1 MSDLTRVL
9 IVDDHPLMRR
19 GIQQLL
25 TVKPHFQVVAE
36 AANGVEALSY
46 TKKLQPDLI
55 LLDFNM
61 SGISGLET
69 LKAIRTEN
77 DQVKVIIFTVSD
89 NKQDVISM
97 INQGAN
103 GYLLKDSNPEY
114 LLMNITKIL
123 AGQLIVSEQLTPYLH
138 ELDQENNIRNKL
150 ANLTKRE
157 TQIHQQIA
165 QGYSNKQISK
175 NLQISEATVK
185 VHVKRLLKKLQVNS
199 RVEAAIMYLQQ
210 PK

>member
-25 TVKPHFQVVAE
+25 TVETHLQVIGE
-36 AANGVEALSY
+36 ASNGTEALCY

-55 LLDFNM
+55 LLDLNM

-69 LKAIRTEN
+69 LKAIRSEN

-97 INQGAN
+97 INHGAN

-114 LLMNITKIL
+114 LLLNITKIL
-123 AGQLIVSEQLTPYLH
+123 AGQLIVSEQLTAYLD
-138 ELDQENNIRNKL
+138 ELDQEDNIRDKL
-150 ANLTKRE
+150 SILTKRE
-157 TQIHQQIA
+157 LQIHQQIA
-165 QGYSNKQISK
+165 QGYSNKQISE
-175 NLQISEATVK
+175 NLQISEGTVK
-185 VHVKRLLKKLQVNS
+185 VHVKRLLKKLQINS